1 MSKQT
6 TTKIEETY
14 DGEGNLLGKTKIV
27 ETVDY
32 EYDNIGSHGACAGG
46 AHCCDCTDPTEE
58 PTEKP
63 EPTTVQDKLLAEL
76 AIIDA
81 LDREAG
87 ELVKKYR
94 EHQKIILEL
103 ADQDEDV
110 PSDLSHIAC
119 RILGI

>member
-32 EYDNIGSHGACAGG
+32 EYDNIGSHGACADG